1 MSEWSKSEENKERL
15 KKIGFQKGNPP
26 PKGSGRK
33 KFPEELRNS
42 IMDAT
47 PEALENMIALMND
60 KNASDGVRFKAAE
73 WLLSAVIPKAKA
85 DTNVNVNHS
94 HSIAGMLAQINS
106 LKLPGAKD
114 KEKEK
119 MIDITPEEDTDDDD

>member
-1 MSEWSKSEENKERL
+1 MSEWSKSEENIARL
-15 KKIGFQKGNPP
+15 KKIGFQKGNRS
-26 PKGSGRK
+26 GGRK

-60 KNASDGVRFKAAE
+60 KNTSDGVRFKAAE
-73 WLLSAVIPKAKA
+73 WLLGAIIPKAKA
-85 DTNVNVNHS
+85 DTNVNVSHS
-94 HSIAGMLAQINS
+94 HSIAGMLAEINS
-106 LKLPGAKD
+106 LKLPGA
-114 KEKEK
+114 KEK